1 MTHVLVSKSLKMGNY
16 DKLLRGTLN
25 SPLEII
31 LQKQLLHL
39 QLLYPETHEE
49 GRGFHQSLMTTARN
63 EDTRKM
69 QRHAAADGS

>member
-1 MTHVLVSKSLKMGNY
+1 MTHVLVPKSLKMGNY
-16 DKLLRGTLN
+16 DKLRGTLN

-31 LQKQLLHL
+31 LQKQLFHL
-39 QLLYPETHEE
+39 QLSYPETQKE
-49 GRGFHQSLMTTARN
+49 GISLMTTARN